1 MLGPGFDSP
10 HLHDL
15 TQVITCGYDG
25 FMNNLIE
32 RFNAVKEHLKE
43 ARAERDALRSLV
55 RRMLNDENLP
65 ESIRKYAQKEM
76 DESFV

>member
-1 MLGPGFDSP
+1 
-10 HLHDL
+10 
-15 TQVITCGYDG
+15 
-25 FMNNLIE
+25 MNNLIE